1 MPERRVLI
9 LSPHHLAVFNARQGQ
24 VHQESEFALDE
35 VGQTAFKEWAVQN
48 NSALVHLL
56 VDLPD
61 EGFQQETLPHV
72 TGEDRKALLSRK
84 LNQLFFGT
92 PYSLV
97 LPLGREKQGRRDEKF
112 LFAALTRPQAL
123 EPWLHAMN
131 ESGTAVAGI
140 HTPAL
145 LLPRLLDR
153 KAMEAPRLIVI
164 TLGSGGLRQSY
175 FEHGQLC
182 FSRLKPLSTGGI
194 EEAAVNAYG
203 EAVRIYQYLIGQ
215 RLITRG
221 EKIPV
226 VCLAS
231 PRHTELLRRA
241 CADTDELSFAF
252 DNLSAIGKARGLKE
266 PIDDSNTD
274 ALLAYMLTQQ
284 APSLQFGNTVARLG
298 YLRWRWRNA
307 IRIATASC
315 LALMGAFIIATFYSV
330 LSANAQRDQ
339 AQLSAQVAQQRYAA
353 IVNGLPAIPI
363 TPEQLR
369 NLTAQWQQLQARSP
383 ALATSLQPL
392 STALQQNPKIELK
405 ALSWRLT
412 SSPDSTDTKAGDD
425 SWLVIDI
432 EAALPAANGLTR
444 RDQNKSIEQFTEA
457 LKQSAADNARILQR
471 PFDTDPGKSLK
482 GDNEIYAGKGA
493 LPFTVRYWRRNA
505 E

>member
-9 LSPHHLAVFNARQGQ
+9 LSPLHLAVFDARQGQ
-24 VHQESEFALDE
+24 VRRESEFALDE
-35 VGQTAFKEWAVQN
+35 AGQAAFKEWAEQNGSTLVQ
-48 NSALVHLL
+48 LL

-72 TGEDRKALLSRK
+72 VGADRKALLSRK
-84 LNQLFFGT
+84 LNQHFFGT

-97 LPLGREKQGRRDEKF
+97 LSLGREKEGRRDEKL

-131 ESGTAVAGI
+131 ESGTAIAGI

-153 KAMEAPRLIVI
+153 KAIEAPRLIVI

-182 FSRLKPLSTGGI
+182 FSRLKPLNSGGI

-221 EKIPV
+221 ENIPV

-252 DNLSAIGKARGLKE
+252 DNLSSIANGKGLKE
-266 PIDDSNTD
+266 PLDDSNTD
-274 ALLAYMLTQQ
+274 ALLVHMLAHH
-284 APSLQFGNTVARLG
+284 APTLQFGNTAARLG

-315 LALMGAFIIATFYSV
+315 LALTGAFVIATLYSV
-330 LSANAQRDQ
+330 LSTHAQRDQ
-339 AQLSAQVAQQRYAA
+339 AQLTTQVAQQRYGA
-353 IVNGLPAIPI
+353 IVKGLPTIPI
-363 TPEQLR
+363 SPEQLR
-369 NLTAQWQQLQARSP
+369 NLTEQWQQLQASSP
-383 ALATSLQPL
+383 DLASSLQPI

-405 ALSWRLT
+405 ALSWRLAG
-412 SSPDSTDTKAGDD
+412 SPDSTDTKPGDD

-432 EAALPAANGLTR
+432 EAALPAVSGLSR
-444 RDQNKSIEQFTEA
+444 RDQSQSIERFTES
-457 LKQSAADNARILQR
+457 LKQDAADNARILQR

-482 GDNEIYAGKGA
+482 GDNEVYAGKGA

-505 E
+505 A